1 MKYTVSVRFTEYANY
16 MLDKWVRE
24 KHKMKNKG
32 LVLILTLILSVSAAA
47 FLCGCEDENYDD
59 VPTSTDGESIDA
71 SVNID
76 ENENESRDS
85 DTDGEAENTADKQ
98 DENTEPT
105 DSGQKP
111 SSENSIKN
119 SSVSS
124 KNYPAN
130 APWEGFDMYG
140 IPDALDTLKKDDG
153 DLLVLVNKLHA
164 VSKNYTPTDMVAI
177 DGKYTT
183 NQGLEM
189 KSEAY
194 DAYLEMRK
202 AARKDEI
209 KFKICSAYRT
219 YSTQEY
225 LFNNYLGSMG
235 EELRNIRSAY
245 PGRSEHHTGYAIDI
259 TSKSMGWTLSQTF
272 ADYPEGEWINEHCS
286 EYGFIIRYP
295 KGKTDITGYD
305 YEPWHLRYVG
315 VDIAQEITEKGIT
328 LEEYLGR

>member
-1 MKYTVSVRFTEYANY
+1 MR
-16 MLDKWVRE
+16 
-24 KHKMKNKG
+24 NKG
-32 LVLILTLILSVSAAA
+32 LLLIFIMLLAASTMIFLCACNSGENDLPVSADGDGTDLA
-47 FLCGCEDENYDD
+47 LNVDDTDESKLDGQNADEPD
-59 VPTSTDGESIDA
+59 SRTPDTPDEQNKKDEQTPQNEQPTSSSA
-71 SVNID
+71 SA
-76 ENENESRDS
+76 S
-85 DTDGEAENTADKQ
+85 TA
-98 DENTEPT
+98 
-105 DSGQKP
+105 SA
-111 SSENSIKN
+111 S
-119 SSVSS
+119 
-124 KNYPAN
+124 YPAD

-140 IPDALDTLKKDDG
+140 LPPVLDTLSKDDG

-164 VSKNYTPTDMVAI
+164 VSKNYRPDDMVSI

-183 NQGLEM
+183 TQGLEM

-194 DAYLEMRK
+194 DAYLKMRK
-202 AARKDEI
+202 AARKEEI
-209 KFKICSAYRT
+209 YFKICSAYRT

-225 LFNNYLGSMG
+225 LYNSYLGSMG
-235 EELRNIRSAY
+235 EKLRNIRSAY

-259 TSKSMGWTLSQTF
+259 TSKSMGWSLSQAF

-315 VDIAQEITEKGIT
+315 PEAAAEITEQGIT

>member
-1 MKYTVSVRFTEYANY
+1 MR
-16 MLDKWVRE
+16 
-24 KHKMKNKG
+24 NKG
-32 LVLILTLILSVSAAA
+32 LLLIFIMLLVASLMI
-47 FLCGCEDENYDD
+47 FLCGCNSGETDLPVSAGGDDINTASNVDEPQDGSDD
-59 VPTSTDGESIDA
+59 
-71 SVNID
+71 
-76 ENENESRDS
+76 
-85 DTDGEAENTADKQ
+85 AENT
-98 DENTEPT
+98 DE
-105 DSGQKP
+105 
-111 SSENSIKN
+111 ENSDVQDGQDGQSGEN
-119 SSVSS
+119 EQNGDSQLTSTSSTPSIPS
-124 KNYPAN
+124 YPAD
-130 APWEGFDMYG
+130 APWEGFGMYG
-140 IPDALDTLKKDDG
+140 LPPVLDTLTEDYG

-164 VSKNYTPTDMVAI
+164 VSKNYRPDDMVSI

-194 DAYLEMRK
+194 DAYLKMRK
-202 AARKDEI
+202 AARADEI
-209 KFKICSAYRT
+209 YFKICSAYRT
-219 YSTQEY
+219 YGTQEY
-225 LFNNYLGSMG
+225 LYNSYLGSMG

-259 TSKSMGWTLSQTF
+259 TSKSMGWSLSQAF

-315 VDIAQEITEKGIT
+315 TEAAAKITEQGIT

>member
-1 MKYTVSVRFTEYANY
+1 MRKRN
-16 MLDKWVRE
+16 LLLILI
-24 KHKMKNKG
+24 
-32 LVLILTLILSVSAAA
+32 LVLSASLLIFS
-47 FLCGCEDENYDD
+47 CGCSAEDDENIPAAGSGDD
-59 VPTSTDGESIDA
+59 ISA
-71 SVNID
+71 SVDADEPQDGDDEKNGDSDKDSDADEPD
-76 ENENESRDS
+76 ENNASNGQDVSEVTGSPADK
-85 DTDGEAENTADKQ
+85 NTAASSDKN
-98 DENTEPT
+98 EGSKT
-105 DSGQKP
+105 
-111 SSENSIKN
+111 
-119 SSVSS
+119 SV
-124 KNYPAN
+124 KDYPAD

-140 IPDALDTLKKDDG
+140 VPDALDTLTEDDG

-164 VSKNYTPTDMVAI
+164 VSKNYYPSDMVAV

-189 KSEAY
+189 KSDAY
-194 DAYLEMRK
+194 DAYLQMRK
-202 AARKDEI
+202 AARADEI
-209 KFKICSAYRT
+209 YFKICSAYRT

-225 LFNNYLGSMG
+225 LYNSYLGSMG
-235 EELRNIRSAY
+235 EDLRNIRSAY

-259 TSKSMGWTLSQTF
+259 TSKSMGWTLSQAF

-315 VDIAQEITEKGIT
+315 TEVAAEITEQGIT

>member
-1 MKYTVSVRFTEYANY
+1 MRKRS
-16 MLDKWVRE
+16 L
-24 KHKMKNKG
+24 
-32 LVLILTLILSVSAAA
+32 LLILILLLSACLLIFS
-47 FLCGCEDENYDD
+47 CGCSDE
-59 VPTSTDGESIDA
+59 DGENVPVSGSDDITEA
-71 SVNID
+71 VNID
-76 ENENESRDS
+76 DVQNSDAEDGETGDS
-85 DTDGEAENTADKQ
+85 DTENPNSQTAEKSP
-98 DENTEPT
+98 E
-105 DSGQKP
+105 SGSQ
-111 SSENSIKN
+111 SQAANSA
-119 SSVSS
+119 S
-124 KNYPAN
+124 KDYPAD
-130 APWEGFDMYG
+130 APWEAFDMYG
-140 IPDALDTLKKDDG
+140 VPDALDTLKKDDG

-164 VSKNYTPTDMVAI
+164 VSKDYYPTDMVAI
-177 DGKYTT
+177 DGDYTT

-202 AARKDEI
+202 AAREDDI

-225 LFNNYLGSMG
+225 LYNSYLGTMG

-259 TSKSMGWTLSQTF
+259 TSKSMGWTLSQEF
-272 ADYPEGEWINEHCS
+272 ANYPEGQWINEHCS

-315 VDIAQEITEKGIT
+315 VEAATEISEQGIT

>member
-1 MKYTVSVRFTEYANY
+1 MR
-16 MLDKWVRE
+16 
-24 KHKMKNKG
+24 NKG
-32 LVLILTLILSVSAAA
+32 LLLIFIMLLVASLMI
-47 FLCGCEDENYDD
+47 FLCGCNSGETDLPVSAGGDDINTASNVDEPQDGSDD
-59 VPTSTDGESIDA
+59 
-71 SVNID
+71 
-76 ENENESRDS
+76 
-85 DTDGEAENTADKQ
+85 AENT
-98 DENTEPT
+98 DE
-105 DSGQKP
+105 
-111 SSENSIKN
+111 ENSDVQDGQDGQSGEN
-119 SSVSS
+119 EQNGDSQLTSTSSTPSIPS
-124 KNYPAN
+124 YPAD

-140 IPDALDTLKKDDG
+140 LPPVLDTLTEDYG

-164 VSKNYTPTDMVAI
+164 VSKNYRPDDMVSI

-194 DAYLEMRK
+194 DAYLKMRK
-202 AARKDEI
+202 AARADEI
-209 KFKICSAYRT
+209 YFKICSAYRT
-219 YSTQEY
+219 YGTQEY
-225 LFNNYLGSMG
+225 LYNSYLGSMG

-259 TSKSMGWTLSQTF
+259 TSKSMGWSLSQAF

-315 VDIAQEITEKGIT
+315 TEAAAKITEQGIT

>member
-1 MKYTVSVRFTEYANY
+1 MRNKY
-16 MLDKWVRE
+16 L
-24 KHKMKNKG
+24 
-32 LVLILTLILSVSAAA
+32 LLILVMILTASLVI
-47 FLCGCEDENYDD
+47 FLCGCGNDENDLPVSAGGDGIDTALNVDEPQDGSDD
-59 VPTSTDGESIDA
+59 
-71 SVNID
+71 
-76 ENENESRDS
+76 
-85 DTDGEAENTADKQ
+85 AENT
-98 DENTEPT
+98 DE
-105 DSGQKP
+105 
-111 SSENSIKN
+111 ENSDIQDGQDGQGGEDEQN
-119 SSVSS
+119 GDNQLTSASSTPSTPS
-124 KNYPAN
+124 YPSD

-140 IPDALDTLKKDDG
+140 VPDALDTLTEDDG
-153 DLLVLVNKLHA
+153 DLLILVNKLHA
-164 VSKNYTPTDMVAI
+164 VSKNYHPSDMVAV

-194 DAYLEMRK
+194 DAYLQMRK
-202 AARKDEI
+202 AARADEI
-209 KFKICSAYRT
+209 YFKICSAYRT

-225 LFNNYLGSMG
+225 LYNSYLGSMG
-235 EELRNIRSAY
+235 EDLRNIRSAY

-259 TSKSMGWTLSQTF
+259 TSKSMGWTLSQAF

-315 VDIAQEITEKGIT
+315 TEAAAEITEQGIT

>member
-1 MKYTVSVRFTEYANY
+1 MR
-16 MLDKWVRE
+16 
-24 KHKMKNKG
+24 NKG
-32 LVLILTLILSVSAAA
+32 LLLIFIMLLVASLMI
-47 FLCGCEDENYDD
+47 FLCGCNSGETDLPVSAGGDDINTASNVDEPQDGSDD
-59 VPTSTDGESIDA
+59 
-71 SVNID
+71 
-76 ENENESRDS
+76 
-85 DTDGEAENTADKQ
+85 AENT
-98 DENTEPT
+98 DE
-105 DSGQKP
+105 
-111 SSENSIKN
+111 ENSDVQDGQDGQSGEN
-119 SSVSS
+119 EQNGDSQLTSTSSTPSIPS
-124 KNYPAN
+124 YPAD

-140 IPDALDTLKKDDG
+140 LPPVLDTLTEDYG

-164 VSKNYTPTDMVAI
+164 VSKNYRPDDMVSI

-194 DAYLEMRK
+194 DAYLKMRK
-202 AARKDEI
+202 AARADEI
-209 KFKICSAYRT
+209 YFKICSAYRT
-219 YSTQEY
+219 YGTQEY
-225 LFNNYLGSMG
+225 LYNSYLGSMG
-235 EELRNIRSAY
+235 EDLRNIRSAY

-259 TSKSMGWTLSQTF
+259 TSKSMGWTLSQAF

-315 VDIAQEITEKGIT
+315 TEAAAKITEQGIT

>member
-1 MKYTVSVRFTEYANY
+1 MRK
-16 MLDKWVRE
+16 
-24 KHKMKNKG
+24 KH
-32 LVLILTLILSVSAAA
+32 LILTLVMVLLASVMIFFCGCGNDENDLPVSAGVDDIDTA
-47 FLCGCEDENYDD
+47 LNVDE
-59 VPTSTDGESIDA
+59 PQDGEDDTVVSDDDDDIDSNSKGDQNEHSNQNSQDKPDKSQPVDSAASI
-71 SVNID
+71 
-76 ENENESRDS
+76 
-85 DTDGEAENTADKQ
+85 
-98 DENTEPT
+98 P
-105 DSGQKP
+105 
-111 SSENSIKN
+111 
-119 SSVSS
+119 
-124 KNYPAN
+124 NYPAD

-140 IPDALDTLKKDDG
+140 LPPVLDTLSKDDG

-164 VSKNYTPTDMVAI
+164 VSKNYRPDDMVSI

-194 DAYLEMRK
+194 DAYLKMRK
-202 AARKDEI
+202 AARKEEI
-209 KFKICSAYRT
+209 YFKICSAYRT
-219 YSTQEY
+219 YGTQEY
-225 LFNNYLGSMG
+225 LYNSYLGSMG
-235 EELRNIRSAY
+235 EKLRNIRSAY

-259 TSKSMGWTLSQTF
+259 TSKSMGWSLSQAF

-315 VDIAQEITEKGIT
+315 TEVAAEITEQGIT